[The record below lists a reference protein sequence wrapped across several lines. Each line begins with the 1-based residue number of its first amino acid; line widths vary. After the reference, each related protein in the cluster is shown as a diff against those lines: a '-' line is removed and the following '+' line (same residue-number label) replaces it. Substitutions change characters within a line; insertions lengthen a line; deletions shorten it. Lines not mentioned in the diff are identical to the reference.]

1 MNLIPTRVHGMID
14 YLMGVLLIAAPFV
27 FRFPDGGAE
36 TMVPVILGVG
46 MIVYSLITDY
56 EMGAIHVLPMS
67 THLAIDVV
75 AGIFLAASPWI
86 FGFSHRITWPHV
98 TFGIME
104 IAVALL
110 TQRRPRTV
118 RTTDDAGATMGHPAT
133 HA

>member
-14 YLMGVLLIAAPFV
+14 YLMGVLLIAAPFL
-27 FRFPDGGAE
+27 FHFPDGGAE

-56 EMGAIHVLPMS
+56 EMGAIRVLPMGV
-67 THLAIDVV
+67 HLTIDVC
-75 AGIFLAASPWI
+75 GGLLLAASPWL
-86 FGFSHRITWPHV
+86 FGFSDRITWPHV

-104 IAVALL
+104 IVVALL
-110 TQRRPRTV
+110 TQRRPRTA
-118 RTTDDAGATMGHPAT
+118 TATDTGATMGHPAA